1 MINII
6 DFWKQQT
13 DKWNT
18 DNKCGLCFEFSAP
31 LVNSQINIVQSETC
45 CVNVFLT
52 DIKFRTDE
60 VYNPITGLT
69 TSKKCLWT
77 FSVHALIQEPLG
89 VNNYNEMKN
98 HPVEESKWNTIF
110 LPLSLCLG
118 CDNILDFCDIIGNKL
133 EVRQLGDAQLIHNY
147 LDSNWNGWK
156 INYSF
161 SETL

>member
-60 VYNPITGLT
+60 VYNSVTGLT
-69 TSKKCLWT
+69 TSKKCIWS
-77 FSVHALIQEPLG
+77 FSVHALVQEPLG
-89 VNNYNEMKN
+89 VNNYNEIKS
-98 HPVEESKWNTIF
+98 HPIEESKWNTIF
-110 LPLSLCLG
+110 LPLAECLG
-118 CDNILDFCDIIGNKL
+118 CDNILDFCDIIGKEL

-161 SETL
+161 SETI